1 MCVAPATKALSQPEL
16 LGIVLCVLAYDG
28 INWMELV
35 KVTFDFQ

>member
-16 LGIVLCVLAYDG
+16 LGIVLGVLVYDG
-28 INWMELV
+28 IKWLQLV